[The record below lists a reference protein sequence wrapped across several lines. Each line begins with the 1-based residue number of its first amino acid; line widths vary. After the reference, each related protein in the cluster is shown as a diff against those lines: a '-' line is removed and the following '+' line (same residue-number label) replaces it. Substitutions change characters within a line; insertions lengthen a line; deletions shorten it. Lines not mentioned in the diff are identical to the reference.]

1 MIDAIVILCGQ
12 VMTVQR
18 EDVPTIAT
26 EKACAEGESANV
38 RKILLVSFVHR
49 HSLLRKKK
57 KHPQVTW
64 DSRVCPVQNL
74 HVMEATIALD
84 MANVDVEVYANVT
97 QSIVVVTVPGL

>member
-1 MIDAIVILCGQ
+1 MI
-12 VMTVQR
+12 VQR

-84 MANVDVEVYANVT
+84 MVDASLAEKTKGLFANARKDILDLHV
-97 QSIVVVTVPGL
+97 

>member
-18 EDVPTIAT
+18 EDVPTIVT
-26 EKACAEGESANV
+26 ETTACADLGFANV

-57 KHPQVTW
+57 NIH
-64 DSRVCPVQNL
+64 R
-74 HVMEATIALD
+74 
-84 MANVDVEVYANVT
+84 
-97 QSIVVVTVPGL
+97 